1 MAFIQW
7 ALWITYFYWIP
18 KHQWQTCSVCLL
30 LPLINALVTLEFE
43 SFQDP
48 EEVIDRFI
56 ARAALKYPRMRQSL
70 QYFFDSY
77 YWKDGF
83 KSESDYLR
91 VVRSELIQI
100 VTHVKTESD
109 LVQFMTTEMQ
119 KREASHLP

>member
-1 MAFIQW
+1 M
-7 ALWITYFYWIP
+7 
-18 KHQWQTCSVCLL
+18 
-30 LPLINALVTLEFE
+30 INALVTLEFE